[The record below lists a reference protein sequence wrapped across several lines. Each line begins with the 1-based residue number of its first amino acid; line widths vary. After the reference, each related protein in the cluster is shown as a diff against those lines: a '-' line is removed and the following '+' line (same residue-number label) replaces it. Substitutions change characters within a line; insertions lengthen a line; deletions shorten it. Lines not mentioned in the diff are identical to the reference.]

1 MLNAAEG
8 ETPESSQSR
17 SRRETALLE
26 GSSCC
31 WLCERE
37 LRFSLS
43 EPSLP
48 CSLPLFFSSASCDS
62 ETTESRRKIRRNAK
76 EEVLAGV
83 VRRCFVC
90 GKEKGGKKKQAHAI
104 VIRIVRGVIAGYS
117 SSFLVIVAVTSS
129 CHVIPS
135 TVTSRRTGEFC
146 DLDVPD

>member
-1 MLNAAEG
+1 VLNAAEG
-8 ETPESSQSR
+8 ETPESSQPR

-26 GSSCC
+26 GSPCC

-43 EPSLP
+43 EPF
-48 CSLPLFFSSASCDS
+48 LPLFFSPASCDS

-76 EEVLAGV
+76 EGVPAG
-83 VRRCFVC
+83 
-90 GKEKGGKKKQAHAI
+90 
-104 VIRIVRGVIAGYS
+104 IVRVRLVRGEEKKSARDHHSSCEELSRDAQARS
-117 SSFLVIVAVTSS
+117 SSSIVTVTSS
-129 CHVIPS
+129 CHVIPL